1 MTIEQSYK
9 DFIKKMYSK
18 QFFTDI
24 FTYIF
29 RTTFLKASM
38 KDCYQFSKN
47 AIKTFYIA
55 CTQNVIRFLKIED
68 TKLEI

>member
-1 MTIEQSYK
+1 MTVEQSYK

-38 KDCYQFSKN
+38 KGCYQFPKN

-55 CTQNVIRFLKIED
+55 CTQNVIRFLKLKIRN
-68 TKLEI
+68 